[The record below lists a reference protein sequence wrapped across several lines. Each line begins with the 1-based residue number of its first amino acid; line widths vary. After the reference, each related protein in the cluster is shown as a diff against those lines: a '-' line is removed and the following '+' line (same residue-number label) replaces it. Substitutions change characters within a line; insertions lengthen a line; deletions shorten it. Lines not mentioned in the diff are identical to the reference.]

1 MASGSSIFVFV
12 VKERKIFELRTTA
25 ALMAGEINL
34 TRPRS
39 GRAKFSSSRRVGRMV
54 GHSRAGRADGRVG
67 VSSSGAGRADGGAQP
82 GGSGGWRVKVSSS
95 RLASRMANWMAN
107 WMANYI
113 PPSTD
118 GGPRAPCLECGGWF
132 KQSTEHE
139 RAYEHEHEH
148 EHEHTG
154 EYISGLAIRTTSR
167 HPDGEL
173 DGDLHPDIHGW

>member
-1 MASGSSIFVFV
+1 
-12 VKERKIFELRTTA
+12 
-25 ALMAGEINL
+25 MAGESFVI
-34 TRPRS
+34 R
-39 GRAKFSSSRRVGRMV
+39 
-54 GHSRAGRADGRVG
+54 
-67 VSSSGAGRADGGAQP
+67 AGRADGGAQP

-95 RLASRMANWMAN
+95 GLAIRMANWMAN

-148 EHEHTG
+148 EHRGIYIRASHPN
-154 EYISGLAIRTTSR
+154 YISPSGWRATSR
-167 HPDGEL
+167 HPRMVQCTGRQNGGAL
-173 DGDLHPDIHGW
+173 CFASVLSSTKQGAQTKLPK

>member
-1 MASGSSIFVFV
+1 MLSYWPPAQVDG
-12 VKERKIFELRTTA
+12 
-25 ALMAGEINL
+25 GINL
-34 TRPRS
+34 TRPGS

-54 GHSRAGRADGRVG
+54 GHRRAGRADGRVG

-118 GGPRAPCLECGGWF
+118 GRPARPLPGVRWMVYVSSLSELSGSLSLSSPLQIRDIAQLAFFLFMRVTRASML
-132 KQSTEHE
+132 
-139 RAYEHEHEH
+139 
-148 EHEHTG
+148 
-154 EYISGLAIRTTSR
+154 
-167 HPDGEL
+167 
-173 DGDLHPDIHGW
+173 